1 MIQESTILNLLQK
14 VIQKKM
20 ENRVPAY
27 TPLLTLL
34 KRNKGIVMYNNE
46 FYITEVTDGFSNI
59 GQFPVGAALTGGDT
73 QDAQFKATSKNLYAP
88 VEVEDKTLQMLANV
102 PEGAIADFSSSKVA
116 FMEKGISREFNRT
129 FFGDGTGVIAR
140 ANGAASGGSSTSLTV
155 QGWDVDNSDIAG
167 ARHIRVGDYIKIGS
181 GDAVQV
187 TAKAG
192 SVLTLGAARN
202 WADEDKV
209 VKISSDGKAADE
221 MAGLGSLVVN
231 TGTVQ
236 NVNIASYENLQATVD
251 ASAHSFTND
260 KDHYMNLAWL
270 ETEEHREGNEIAV
283 FMNKTNFAAYGKMLT
298 AIKQTA
304 KSDEVIYG
312 GVKHEDISKYLAL
325 NWQGG
330 KVFYDPDCPTKK
342 VYIIEPCSFTIGD
355 LGGGVKFASA
365 LGSSVW
371 NRTSGVT
378 PKYDA
383 VMRYYGNLIVKNPA
397 ANAVCSNYGA

>member
-14 VIQKKM
+14 VIQKKL

-34 KRNKGIVMYNNE
+34 KRNKGVVMYNNE
-46 FYITEVTDGFSNI
+46 FYVTEVTDGFSNI
-59 GQFPVGAALTGGDT
+59 GQFPVGAALNGGDT
-73 QDAQFKATSKNLYAP
+73 QDAQFKITSKNLYAP

-129 FFGDGTGVIAR
+129 YFGDGSGKIAR
-140 ANGAASGGSSTSLTV
+140 ADGSGGTATSLTV
-155 QGWDVDNSDIAG
+155 QGWDVDSSDISG
-167 ARHIRVGDYIKIGS
+167 ARHIRVGDYISVGGS
-181 GDAVQV
+181 GATKV
-187 TAKAG
+187 TAKSG
-192 SVLTLGAARN
+192 NTLTLGTAIS
-202 WADEDKV
+202 WDDEDAV
-209 VKISSDGKAADE
+209 VKISSDAKAAEE
-221 MAGLGSLVVN
+221 MAGLGSLVVAS
-231 TGTVQ
+231 GTVQ
-236 NVNIASYENLQATVD
+236 NVDISAYENLQATVD
-251 ASAHSFTND
+251 ASAHTFSSD
-260 KDHYMNLAWL
+260 KDHYMNIAWL

-304 KSDEVIYG
+304 NSSEVIYG
-312 GVKHEDISKYLAL
+312 GVKTEDINSYLAL

-342 VYIIEPCSFTIGD
+342 VYIIEPSSFTIGD

>member
-14 VIQKKM
+14 VIQKKL
-20 ENRVPAY
+20 ENRVPDYNA
-27 TPLLTLL
+27 LLTLL
-34 KRNKGIVMYNNE
+34 KRNKGVVMYNNE

-73 QDAQFKATSKNLYAP
+73 QDAQFKVTSKNLYAP
-88 VEVEDKTLQMLANV
+88 IEVEDKTLQMLANV

-129 FFGDGTGVIAR
+129 YFGDGTGVIAR
-140 ANGAASGGSSTSLTV
+140 ANGSGGSATALTV
-155 QGWDVDNSDIAG
+155 QGWDTDNSDVSG
-167 ARHIRVGDYIKIGS
+167 GRHIRVGDYISVGGS
-181 GDAVQV
+181 DATQV

-192 SVLTLGAARN
+192 NALTLGTAIS
-202 WADEDKV
+202 WDDEDTI
-209 VKISSDGKAADE
+209 VKMSSDGDAAEE

-236 NVNIASYENLQATVD
+236 NVNIANYENLQATVD
-251 ASAHSFTND
+251 ASAHSFATD

-298 AIKQTA
+298 SIKQTA
-304 KSDEVIYG
+304 KSDEMIYG
-312 GVKHEDISKYLAL
+312 GVNTDKINKYLAL
-325 NWQGG
+325 IWQGG
-330 KVFYDPDCPTKK
+330 KVFYEPDCPTKK
-342 VYIIEPCSFTIGD
+342 VYIIEPSSFTIGD

>member
-1 MIQESTILNLLQK
+1 
-14 VIQKKM
+14 
-20 ENRVPAY
+20 
-27 TPLLTLL
+27 
-34 KRNKGIVMYNNE
+34 MYNNE

-88 VEVEDKTLQMLANV
+88 VEVDDKTLQMLTNV

-129 FFGDGTGVIAR
+129 YFGDGTGALAR
-140 ANGAASGGSSTSLTV
+140 ADGAGTTSTSLTV
-155 QGWDVDNSDIAG
+155 QGWDVDASDISG
-167 ARHIRVGDYIKIGS
+167 SRHIRVNDYIKIGS
-181 GDAVQV
+181 GAAVQV

-192 SVLTLGAARN
+192 LVLTLSATRSWSDN
-202 WADEDKV
+202 DNII
-209 VKISSDGKAADE
+209 KISSDGQSADE

-236 NVNIASYENLQATVD
+236 NVNLANYENLQATVD
-251 ASAHSFTND
+251 TSSHSFATD

-298 AIKQTA
+298 ALKQTA
-304 KSDEVIYG
+304 KSDEVVYG
-312 GVKHEDISKYLAL
+312 GVKHEDINKYLAL

-342 VYIIEPCSFTIGD
+342 VYIIEPSSFTIGD

-365 LGSSVW
+365 LGSTVW
-371 NRTSGVT
+371 QRALGVT
-378 PKYDA
+378 PKYEA
-383 VMRYYGNLIVKNPA
+383 VMRYYGNLIVKNPS
-397 ANAVCSNYGA
+397 ANAVCSNYAA